1 MSRRRRIVLVVLAII
16 VLVPVA
22 LAVFIATFDWNR
34 AKPWVEARATKA
46 LGRDIAIAGDL
57 TARWH
62 WRVESD
68 GDSHFSPGLG
78 FSAGRVTI
86 GNPAWAKR
94 PRFAELEALD
104 IDLRLLP
111 LLWHR
116 LDIPTVRLVKPSI
129 DLERRKDDSN
139 TWTFA
144 AGDDANASAWNVDI
158 GEIAF
163 GEGEVFVRDAARALD
178 LHAEIKRL
186 AEPVP
191 FGQRV
196 AGDDPTTRRD
206 VIRRVGRA
214 AAERLR
220 NAAAER
226 AKRRQEKGSDRP
238 APPPYE
244 FEWKATGTMHGGKVS
259 GDGRFGGVLALRD
272 PKPFPVRADIDV
284 GSTEIALTGTITD
297 PTSPD
302 AVDMRLWISG
312 PNLADLYAIAGVALP
327 QTPPYATV
335 GRLSGHF
342 HPKRSELRYED
353 FTARVGGS
361 DLAGTLTYRS
371 EGQKRPSLT
380 GEVNSTLLQ
389 VRDLAAVVGGGT
401 PEERAERG
409 DSSAQPSDRVIPA
422 EPFNVE
428 HWRAMDAD
436 VRFTGKRVVR
446 TQDLP
451 ISDVDTR
458 IRMDGGVLSLDP
470 LGFGMAGGTVKST
483 IRIDSNA
490 SPPAGKVTIDAKGL
504 KLRRL
509 FEKVDGLDHGD
520 GEVAGD
526 IKLAGRGD
534 SLASLLGASNGALRL
549 LVTDGEVS
557 ETLLEEAGLNI
568 ANILVAKIKGDKL
581 VRIDCGAAAFTVEDG
596 TAKADL
602 FVVDSENAL
611 VDVDGTIDLGK
622 ERLDLTLHPHT
633 KGMRLFSLRSPLH
646 VEGSFL
652 HVDVSVDKKSLIV
665 RGGGAIG
672 LGLIAAPLAA
682 LVPLIAPGGD
692 EDAKSCTPLVDELK
706 KSKADTSMPGAGSA
720 KAAAKETTEAASK
733 AKAKGKDGDAKPAK
747 NPAGSER

>member
-1 MSRRRRIVLVVLAII
+1 
-16 VLVPVA
+16 
-22 LAVFIATFDWNR
+22 
-34 AKPWVEARATKA
+34 
-46 LGRDIAIAGDL
+46 
-57 TARWH
+57 
-62 WRVESD
+62 
-68 GDSHFSPGLG
+68 
-78 FSAGRVTI
+78 
-86 GNPAWAKR
+86 
-94 PRFAELEALD
+94 
-104 IDLRLLP
+104 
-111 LLWHR
+111 
-116 LDIPTVRLVKPSI
+116 
-129 DLERRKDDSN
+129 
-139 TWTFA
+139 
-144 AGDDANASAWNVDI
+144 
-158 GEIAF
+158 
-163 GEGEVFVRDAARALD
+163 
-178 LHAEIKRL
+178 
-186 AEPVP
+186 
-191 FGQRV
+191 
-196 AGDDPTTRRD
+196 
-206 VIRRVGRA
+206 
-214 AAERLR
+214 
-220 NAAAER
+220 
-226 AKRRQEKGSDRP
+226 
-238 APPPYE
+238 
-244 FEWKATGTMHGGKVS
+244 MHGGKLS
-259 GDGRFGGVLALRD
+259 GNGRFGGVLALRD

-284 GSTEIALTGTITD
+284 GATEIALTGTITD

-302 AVDMRLWISG
+302 ALDMRLWISG

-342 HPKRSELRYED
+342 HPRRSMLRYED

-371 EGQKRPSLT
+371 DDDQRPSLT

-389 VRDLAAVVGGGT
+389 FRDLAAVVGGGT

-409 DSSAQPSDRVIPA
+409 DTSTQPSDRVLPS

-446 TQDLP
+446 TQELP

-470 LGFGMAGGTVKST
+470 LNFGMAGGTVKAT

-490 SPPAGKVTIDAKGL
+490 SPPTGKVTVDAKAL

-557 ETLLEEAGLNI
+557 ETLLEEAGLNV
-568 ANILVAKIKGDKL
+568 ANIVVAKLKGDKL
-581 VRIDCGAAAFTVEDG
+581 VRIDCGAAAFTVNDG

-611 VDVDGTIDLGK
+611 VEVDGTIDLGK

-633 KGMRLFSLRSPLH
+633 KGMRIFSLRSPLH

-652 HVDVSVDKKSLIV
+652 HVGVSVDKKSLLV

-682 LVPLIAPGGD
+682 LVPLIAPGG
-692 EDAKSCTPLVDELK
+692 EEETKSCTPLVDELK
-706 KSKADTSMPGAGSA
+706 QSKKAESSNPGVDGANAAKRTEHPDAKGSDA
-720 KAAAKETTEAASK
+720 KAAKPTS
-733 AKAKGKDGDAKPAK
+733 AKPAR
-747 NPAGSER
+747 NGASNG